1 MTSFPPLSQRFRPER
16 ITVLWAALVLNVELL
31 IVSIYLL
38 TADVTVTDPLM
49 LVYPWV
55 WINVGLWAVSAT
67 SPAPASGRHRR
78 LAGALA
84 VGYFGVLAVMGGL
97 LQVGTETGVRIA
109 WTLPPG
115 FGPALIYNGEFI
127 QIILEP
133 YKLVGYV
140 ALAYLVYV
148 TILDAV
154 SSALS
159 GVVGL
164 FSCVSCTWPIL
175 GTVLTSLF
183 GGSSAVVAFA
193 TNQPYAAST
202 IVFLSAVGLLYWRPT
217 M

>member
-1 MTSFPPLSQRFRPER
+1 MPSFPTGGYRPDDS
-16 ITVLWAALVLNVELL
+16 TVLWAALVLNVEFL
-31 IVSIYLL
+31 IVHLYLRMIG
-38 TADVTVTDPLM
+38 VTVTDPLM

-55 WINVGLWAVSAT
+55 WIDVGLWAVSTT
-67 SPAPASGRHRR
+67 SPAPASRRQRR
-78 LAGALA
+78 LAGALG
-84 VGYFGVLAVMGGL
+84 VGYFGVLAVAGGL
-97 LQVGTETGVRIA
+97 LGAGTDTGFRIA
-109 WTLPPG
+109 WALPPG
-115 FGPALIYNGEFI
+115 FGPALLYDGEFI
-127 QIILEP
+127 RTILQP

-148 TILDAV
+148 TVLDAV

-175 GTVLTSLF
+175 GTVLTSLL
-183 GGSSAVVAFA
+183 GEASAIVAFA

-202 IVFLSAVGLLYWRPT
+202 VVFLSAAGLLSWRPS